1 MRRLL
6 SGVVVTGLL
15 VTGCPTENP
24 PPPPPPAPPRAF
36 LTVPSNTV
44 IAPTIKGTV
53 TTMGCKKVGQV
64 QLLESGNFITDARY
78 TGEPTNWE
86 IQPAQ
91 LNPIYPV
98 RGFATPLS
106 LSAKVICEE
115 VNTFPDGGFS
125 AREGTSQ
132 PISLTFLPVA
142 SVRTDM
148 GRQTLPDTFVAEG
161 GVGGQPTTFIG
172 CAGTTTGRAL
182 IRVDS
187 NGNIVAVNPALP
199 FDCNYSSNITDRN
212 QVSGTR
218 WLWMPQVGAFSFDSN
233 LNILSTVT
241 GEITRLSVSPIEGDA
256 LITIEDPAG
265 ATKPQMKRIRART
278 PTGEMP
284 MVWTTLRGIFDTGYP
299 GEFNSDPVVDPGT
312 RRVFTSSW
320 QKRIGQTNGGIAVL
334 VYSYDTGAIVNEVIG
349 STGQR
354 EVPVILSFAFPNMGN
369 RPIKPDG
376 AFKEDG
382 TLFYAPLL
390 SVGGDGQLSTTVLA
404 CATNV
409 SGCQASARR
418 WTSPTFQGELLNI
431 VLFSRGNY
439 VGVIGPFATYFLG
452 AGDGAVKN
460 FGISDPREPLRPSG
474 SLITL
479 GVVPGRSNDFFLL
492 NGPIPN
498 GTSPTFPTEILATD
512 APPSGELWKF
522 AIQGGTQPADSLYL
536 AVDDN
541 GQAWMR
547 VGVDQVRPLGLME
560 YRNQR
565 GAQRP

>member
-6 SGVVVTGLL
+6 SGVVVAGLLL
-15 VTGCPTENP
+15 VTGCPMEPP

-36 LTVPSNTV
+36 LTLPSNTV

-64 QLLESGNFITDARY
+64 QLLESGNFLTDARY

-125 AREGTSQ
+125 TREGTSQ

-161 GVGGQPTTFIG
+161 GVAGQPTTFIG

-187 NGNIVAVNPALP
+187 NGNIVAFNEGLP
-199 FDCNYSSNITDRN
+199 FNCDFSSNITDRN
-212 QVSGTR
+212 PVSGTR
-218 WLWMPQVGAFSFDSN
+218 WLWMPQVGAFAFDGN
-233 LNILSTVT
+233 LNILSSMT
-241 GEITRLSVSPIEGDA
+241 GEITRLSVSPLEGDA
-256 LITIEDPAG
+256 LITIEDVAAG
-265 ATKPQMKRIRART
+265 ATKAQMKRIRAR
-278 PTGEMP
+278 PAMMQDP
-284 MVWTTLRGIFDTGYP
+284 MAWTTLTGIFDTGYP

-320 QKRIGQTNGGIAVL
+320 QKRGGSTTGVIAVL
-334 VYSYDTGAIVNEVIG
+334 VYNYDSGLIVNE
-349 STGQR
+349 
-354 EVPVILSFAFPNMGN
+354 PPPAILSFEFPNQGN
-369 RPIKPDG
+369 RPIKPVG

-382 TLFYAPLL
+382 TVFYAPLL
-390 SVGGDGQLSTTVLA
+390 SVGGGGQLSTTVLA

-409 SGCQASARR
+409 AGCQVSNGSRR

-439 VGVIGPFATYFLG
+439 VGLVGPFATYFLG

-479 GVVPGRSNDFFLL
+479 GVVPGRGNDFFLL

-498 GTSPTFPTEILATD
+498 GTETTFPTEIIATD

-565 GAQRP
+565 GSQRP

>member
-6 SGVVVTGLL
+6 SGVVVAGLL
-15 VTGCPTENP
+15 GCPVENP

-36 LTVPSNTV
+36 LTLPSNTV
-44 IAPTIKGTV
+44 IAPTIKGSV

-64 QLLESGNFITDARY
+64 QLLESGNFLADARY

-86 IQPAQ
+86 IQPAA

-106 LSAKVICEE
+106 LSAKVICED
-115 VNTFPDGGFS
+115 VNTLADGGFS
-125 AREGTSQ
+125 TREGTSQ

-161 GVGGQPTTFIG
+161 GVAGQPTTFIG

-187 NGNIVAVNPALP
+187 NGNIVAINEGLP
-199 FDCNYSSNITDRN
+199 FLCDYSSNITDRN
-212 QVSGTR
+212 TVSGAR
-218 WLWMPQVGAFSFDSN
+218 WLWMPQVGAFSFDGN
-233 LNILSTVT
+233 LNILSSMA
-241 GEITRLSVSPIEGDA
+241 GEITRLSVSPLEGDA
-256 LITIEDPAG
+256 LITIEDPSAG
-265 ATKPQMKRIRART
+265 TKAQMKRIRAR
-278 PTGEMP
+278 PAMMQDP
-284 MVWTTLRGIFDTGYP
+284 MVWSTLRGTFDTGYP

-320 QKRIGQTNGGIAVL
+320 QKRGGSTTGLIAIL
-334 VYSYDTGAIVNEVIG
+334 AYDYDTGLIVND
-349 STGQR
+349 
-354 EVPVILSFAFPNMGN
+354 PPPAILSFDFPNQGN
-369 RPIKPDG
+369 RPIKPVG

-382 TLFYAPLL
+382 SLFYAPLL

-409 SGCQASARR
+409 AGCQSAARR

-431 VLFSRGNY
+431 VLFSRGNF
-439 VGVIGPFATYFLG
+439 VGLVGPFATYFLA
-452 AGDGAVKN
+452 AGDGTVKN
-460 FGISDPREPLRPSG
+460 FGISDPKEPLRPSG
-474 SLITL
+474 SLLTL
-479 GVVPGRSNDFFLL
+479 GVVPGKGNDFYLL
-492 NGPIPN
+492 NGPAPS
-498 GTSPTFPTEILATD
+498 GTSDTFPTEIIATD
-512 APPSGELWKF
+512 APASGELWKF

-541 GQAWMR
+541 GQAWLR

-565 GAQRP
+565 GSQR